1 MTVVTFA
8 PFQSTSSHPALGTR
22 GHAGS
27 ERQTSRASLG
37 QLHLSGLHPVAAIRS
52 NATGT
57 VVLVDQVTNRVEDP
71 LPREHVMGTVVTFD
85 VYQASSLTKA

>member
-8 PFQSTSSHPALGTR
+8 PFQSTAGHPALGTR

-27 ERQTSRASLG
+27 ERQHPEHLWASYTSAGFIQSL
-37 QLHLSGLHPVAAIRS
+37 QIRS

-57 VVLVDQVTNRVEDP
+57 VVLVDQVTKPSEDP
-71 LPREHVMGTVVTFD
+71 LPRGTRD
-85 VYQASSLTKA
+85 GKQS